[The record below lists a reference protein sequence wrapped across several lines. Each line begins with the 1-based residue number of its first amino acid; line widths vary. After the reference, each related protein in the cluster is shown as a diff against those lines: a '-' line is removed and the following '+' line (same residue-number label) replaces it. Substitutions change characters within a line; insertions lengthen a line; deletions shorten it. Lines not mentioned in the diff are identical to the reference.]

1 MSTSIYKMAFEF
13 SHFVHSFRGY
23 HRLIRE
29 SSNSSHTSTWFYIAF
44 AINDCAYR
52 ERCLVGILD
61 ARRPRNLPF
70 FSPSSLPRRTV
81 ELLAYITRTSIP
93 RKLAHRRKMQD
104 EAETHRGTKR
114 NWTDFAAHK
123 AATRPGTT
131 VQIGM
136 KKEGACS
143 EGAWVY
149 RQALSTTLFSLLGPA
164 AVPSRYR
171 RGCRAAYIAKLP

>member
-1 MSTSIYKMAFEF
+1 MASEF

-23 HRLIRE
+23 RSIRE
-29 SSNSSHTSTWFYIAF
+29 SSNSPFASISSYIAF
-44 AINDCAYR
+44 AINDCTYR

-61 ARRPRNLPF
+61 ARRPRNVPIF
-70 FSPSSLPRRTV
+70 FSPSCFPGRTV
-81 ELLAYITRTSIP
+81 ELLAYTTRTSIP

>member
-1 MSTSIYKMAFEF
+1 MASEF
-13 SHFVHSFRGY
+13 SHFVHSFRGC

-29 SSNSSHTSTWFYIAF
+29 SCNFASISSYIAF
-44 AINDCAYR
+44 AINDCTYR

-70 FSPSSLPRRTV
+70 FSPPSLPRRTV
-81 ELLAYITRTSIP
+81 ELLAYTTRTSIP

-123 AATRPGTT
+123 AATRPATT

-143 EGAWVY
+143 EGAWVC
-149 RQALSTTLFSLLGPA
+149 RQALSTTLFSMLGPA